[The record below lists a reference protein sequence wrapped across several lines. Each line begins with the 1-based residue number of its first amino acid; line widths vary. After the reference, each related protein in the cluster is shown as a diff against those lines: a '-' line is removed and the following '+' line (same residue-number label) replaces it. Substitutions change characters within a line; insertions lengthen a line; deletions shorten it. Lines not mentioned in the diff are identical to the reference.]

1 MFNRV
6 KQVGRDI
13 KQGFKTGVET
23 QDAIADKKYGT
34 YMKEGQGYQTKNQQ
48 AKKRYSHSV
57 IPGLAGGYYDELKNK
72 GITARTP
79 AQMAGAL
86 GARLLTDVADDAT
99 RHTYWRY
106 NHPQAIADVVAEQFI
121 GDKIYNYNSAQRAA
135 IELAGVGIP
144 VAGTLG
150 VANYGNLGEYGR
162 AKGFQQAYTAEGAE
176 DRRETINPLGEIVDR
191 FALGRRGKPL
201 KFATAQEDIPDLTK
215 ERYSNYMNT
224 LYQDKTSG
232 IAPGAVIAG
241 AGTAAALL
249 AGKNKLK
256 TVIGGGSLAAGAGAL
271 LGSTGALKYTTENL
285 EGKPEALVAG
295 FPVGFEAVGALT
307 GGGLALRGALARDVG
322 KEVIPG
328 GVGPSQAK
336 AGSNINDMSENI
348 PGPMPKD
355 KTVYR
360 EGQKRVKR
368 KAGSAGRT
376 GTRVDT
382 YRPRTRT
389 VAALGAAGALGGALA
404 GKFVNTMIASAGQSD
419 LPTTQ
424 EYGVTRPMV

>member
-6 KQVGRDI
+6 RQVGRDI
-13 KQGFKTGVET
+13 KQGFNTGVET
-23 QDAIADKKYGT
+23 QDELADIKFG
-34 YMKEGQGYQTKNQQ
+34 KNTPGKQK
-48 AKKRYSHSV
+48 KKRYSHSV
-57 IPGLAGGYYDELKNK
+57 IPGLAGGYYDSLSQK
-72 GITARTP
+72 GVTARTP

-86 GARLLTDVADDAT
+86 GARLLTDLNDDAS

-106 NHPQAIADVVAEQFI
+106 NHPQAIADVLAEQVI
-121 GDKIYNYNSAQRAA
+121 GDNIYNYNSAQRAA

-144 VAGTLG
+144 VAATLG
-150 VANYGNLGEYGR
+150 VADYTNLGELGR
-162 AKGFQQAYTAEGAE
+162 AKGFQQNYSALGSE
-176 DRRETINPLGEIVDR
+176 DRRETSNPVGEVIDR

-215 ERYSNYMNT
+215 ERYANYMNM
-224 LYQDKTSG
+224 LYSDKTSG

-249 AGKNKLK
+249 AGKSKLK

-271 LGSTGALKYTTENL
+271 LGSTGALKYTSENL
-285 EGKPEALVAG
+285 EGKPEALVGG
-295 FPVGFEAVGALT
+295 FPVGFEAVGALLGGAT
-307 GGGLALRGALARDVG
+307 AIRGGLLRDVG
-322 KEVIPG
+322 EERVPG
-328 GVGPSQAK
+328 GIGPFQQKVG
-336 AGSNINDMSENI
+336 NVNDMSQNI

-360 EGQKRVKR
+360 EGQRKVKR
-368 KAGSAGRT
+368 NAGSAGRT
-376 GTRVDT
+376 GERVDK
-382 YRPRTRT
+382 YRPRART
-389 VAALGAAGALGGALA
+389 VVALGAAGALGGVLA

-424 EYGVTRPMV
+424 EYGVTPPMV